1 MAGKYGIRIT
11 HEAGP
16 AGWVAGSDCSVL
28 LFRTAKEAEKAL
40 NEMKNDPHYL
50 WRCNAEVAEFS
61 GFGKKK
67 PEGEV

>member
-1 MAGKYGIRIT
+1 M
-11 HEAGP
+11 
-16 AGWVAGSDCSVL
+16 SDRLTPGMRLVL
-28 LFRTAKEAEKAL
+28 D
-40 NEMKNDPHYL
+40 EMKNDPHYL